1 MHPDGSLSLVGGKK
15 VHGAFS
21 LSPRNS
27 ARFTL
32 PNGQAVN
39 QFYIY
44 YFMNRNCFYFQ
55 FESLG
60 LAAVLASGT

>member
-1 MHPDGSLSLVGGKK
+1 MAHSHLLAARKSM
-15 VHGAFS
+15 A